1 MMQFSSFAEFIAMG
15 GHGFYVWLSYGVSI
29 ALLIL
34 LVFFSVTKNKSIIKQ
49 IQRRQHREEKLKQAA
64 QQQTSNI
71 SQEVTHES
79 TP

>member
-1 MMQFSSFAEFIAMG
+1 MQFSSFAEFIAMG

-29 ALLIL
+29 ALLVL
-34 LVFFSVTKNKSIIKQ
+34 LVFFSITKNKSIINQ
-49 IQRRQHREEKLKQAA
+49 IQKRQQREEKLKQAA

-79 TP
+79 TS

>member
-1 MMQFSSFAEFIAMG
+1 MQFSSFSEFVAMG
-15 GHGFYVWLSYGVSI
+15 GHGFYVWLSYGMSI
-29 ALLIL
+29 TLLVL
-34 LVFFSVTKNKSIIKQ
+34 LVFFSITKNKNIISQ
-49 IQRRQHREEKLKQAA
+49 IKRRQLREEKLKQAA

>member
-1 MMQFSSFAEFIAMG
+1 MQFSSFSEFVAMG

-29 ALLIL
+29 TLLAL
-34 LVFFSVTKNKSIIKQ
+34 LVFFSITKNKNIISQ
-49 IQRRQHREEKLKQAA
+49 IKRRQLREEKLKQAA